1 MDNMADKLKSMLENP
16 ETLNMLSSLL
26 GSMQGNSSQ
35 PSQSSQD
42 DAEIAEE
49 PIQTQNV
56 QADNMIK
63 IKQMLEQTSTANDP
77 RINLLNSL
85 KPYMGKKR
93 MTKMDQAIRLI
104 QISKIISIFK

>member
-1 MDNMADKLKSMLENP
+1 MDNMADKLKTMLENP

-26 GSMQGNSSQ
+26 GSMQGTPTQSPQEDAQPTESIVQSQ
-35 PSQSSQD
+35 P
-42 DAEIAEE
+42 E
-49 PIQTQNV
+49 QT
-56 QADNMIK
+56 DNMIK

-93 MTKMDQAIRLI
+93 MAKMDQAIRLI
-104 QISKIISIFK
+104 QISKMASIFKP

>member
-35 PSQSSQD
+35 PPQSSQD
-42 DAEIAEE
+42 DAEFAEE

>member
-1 MDNMADKLKSMLENP
+1 MDNMADKLKTMLENP

-26 GSMQGNSSQ
+26 GSMQGTPTQTPQEDAPETESIV
-35 PSQSSQD
+35 QSPP
-42 DAEIAEE
+42 E
-49 PIQTQNV
+49 

-93 MTKMDQAIRLI
+93 MAKMDQAIRLI
-104 QISKIISIFK
+104 QISKMASIFKP